1 MAPPPSTLSSSRST
15 PSLHSSPHRPALR
28 PGTLQRLLRP
38 PAPDPSSSD
47 DLAGVPTPRSRS
59 RSGPRATRDR
69 VLLQVTNITPAL
81 AGADPFSAGHHG
93 FFLRLS
99 DSSRS
104 CYVSLHA
111 DHDNLILANGLH
123 IGQVIEVDSL
133 TPSVPAP
140 VLRNF
145 RVLPGRYPCVQ
156 HQDSGGDDD
165 EVKVKEVV
173 PERPRRPSPTP
184 PLPERRARQG
194 GSPASIGH
202 RHKSKSVTNLSEAGS
217 SPASAARRRESLL
230 RSLDSPRGLRKISVP
245 SAGDGNSTDDDDT
258 SDVSS
263 SYSLL
268 STARRNW
275 DFNGS
280 IKDVSP
286 SKSGSKPTAHQNDV
300 ANDPL
305 ESVRRK
311 AEKAFKV
318 LSRRN
323 SHASSTTPR
332 DSSCAAAMT
341 RSASSSGIKWCDN
354 NVMWSSLSSSLV
366 QHGKEA
372 MKQSDMALQAVLDG
386 LLEATATEKLI
397 KCLSKYSELQY
408 ERTTTQRSSSTA
420 SSGSPKAAAKTAL
433 DRKQSAISWVRAAV
447 EADLSHFSS
456 HTRVA
461 ASESTKASVA
471 EPKPVSPLFCSKP
484 KCNCNSRPSKKNADG
499 STEASGLNAALELA
513 TAMRSDCNRWFLKY
527 IDKFLDDI
535 ESETGYATCDSQV
548 AGLLQQLKK
557 VDDWLNRVVRHERMF
572 SIDRGSKD
580 SVLSEEEESDACERV
595 RRKIYGAL
603 LRHVQ
608 YAAMALESIGSVT
621 DEEKEQASTAVLHGC
636 SSLED
641 FASWCCPMA
650 SSLVR
655 GADPLAANDGVL
667 PTDVLREILL
677 RVPAMA
683 LCRLRLV
690 CRSWRSL
697 TSDPRFATAHTARH
711 PLLVGLESGLDEI
724 HVIDLYSGSIVKRI
738 RDGNGSS
745 RSNG

>member
-1 MAPPPSTLSSSRST
+1 MAPPPPTLPSSRSI
-15 PSLHSSPHRPALR
+15 PSLPSSPHRPALR
-28 PGTLQRLLRP
+28 PGSLQRLLRP
-38 PAPDPSSSD
+38 DPSD
-47 DLAGVPTPRSRS
+47 DDDPAAPTPRSR
-59 RSGPRATRDR
+59 PRARDR

-81 AGADPFSAGHHG
+81 SGADPFSGHHG
-93 FFLRLS
+93 FYLRLS

-111 DHDNLILANGLH
+111 DHDDLILANGLH

-133 TPSVPAP
+133 MPSVPAP

-156 HQDSGGDDD
+156 QQGSGDD
-165 EVKVKEVV
+165 EVKEVV
-173 PERPRRPSPTP
+173 SERPRRPSPTP

-194 GSPASIGH
+194 GSPASISH
-202 RHKSKSVTNLSEAGS
+202 RHRSKSITNLSDTG
-217 SPASAARRRESLL
+217 SPASSAPRRKESVL
-230 RSLDSPRGLRKISVP
+230 RCLDSPRSLRKISVP
-245 SAGDGNSTDDDDT
+245 SVYGNSSDDDDT

-263 SYSLL
+263 SYSL

-275 DFNGS
+275 DFTGS
-280 IKDVSP
+280 SKDVRPVAPRRRSNSVSP
-286 SKSGSKPTAHQNDV
+286 GKSCTKPTAHQNDV

-323 SHASSTTPR
+323 SMTPR
-332 DSSCAAAMT
+332 DSSCAAAMPQ
-341 RSASSSGIKWCDN
+341 SASSSGIKWCEN

-366 QHGKEA
+366 RHGKEA
-372 MKQSDMALQAVLDG
+372 MKQRDVALQAVLNG

-408 ERTTTQRSSSTA
+408 DKDDDPKELIDRFLKFSQELDRAIFIAQSQARFTRAKACRCSTSSA
-420 SSGSPKAAAKTAL
+420 SPKAATKAAL
-433 DRKQSAISWVRAAV
+433 DRKQSAISWVRAAI
-447 EADLSHFSS
+447 EADLSPFSS
-456 HTRVA
+456 HTR
-461 ASESTKASVA
+461 ASFESSKPSVS

-484 KCNCNSRPSKKNADG
+484 KCNCNSRPSKKTADA
-499 STEASGLNAALELA
+499 STEGSNLNAALDLA

-535 ESETGYATCDSQV
+535 ESETPYTTCDSQV

-557 VDDWLNRVVRHERMF
+557 VDDWLNHVVWHGRMF
-572 SIDRGSKD
+572 PIDRGSKD

-608 YAAMALESIGSVT
+608 YAAMALEGISSVT
-621 DEEKEQASTAVLHGC
+621 DEDKEQ
-636 SSLED
+636 E
-641 FASWCCPMA
+641 
-650 SSLVR
+650 
-655 GADPLAANDGVL
+655 
-667 PTDVLREILL
+667 
-677 RVPAMA
+677 
-683 LCRLRLV
+683 
-690 CRSWRSL
+690 
-697 TSDPRFATAHTARH
+697 
-711 PLLVGLESGLDEI
+711 
-724 HVIDLYSGSIVKRI
+724 
-738 RDGNGSS
+738 
-745 RSNG
+745 

>member
-1 MAPPPSTLSSSRST
+1 MAPPPSTLLSSRST

-133 TPSVPAP
+133 TPSVTAP

-156 HQDSGGDDD
+156 HQDSAGDDD

-173 PERPRRPSPTP
+173 SERPRRPSPTP

-202 RHKSKSVTNLSEAGS
+202 RHKSKSVTNLAEAGS

-230 RSLDSPRGLRKISVP
+230 RSLDSPRSLRKINVP
-245 SAGDGNSTDDDDT
+245 SADGNSTDDDDT

-332 DSSCAAAMT
+332 DSSCGAAMT

-372 MKQSDMALQAVLDG
+372 MKQRDMALQAVLDG

-408 ERTTTQRSSSTA
+408 DKDDDPKELIDRFLKFSQELDRAIFIAQSQARFTQGKACRCSA
-420 SSGSPKAAAKTAL
+420 SSGSPKAAAKAAL

-461 ASESTKASVA
+461 ASECTKASVS

-499 STEASGLNAALELA
+499 STEASGLNAALDLA

-621 DEEKEQASTAVLHGC
+621 DEEKEQASTG
-636 SSLED
+636 D
-641 FASWCCPMA
+641 
-650 SSLVR
+650 
-655 GADPLAANDGVL
+655 
-667 PTDVLREILL
+667 
-677 RVPAMA
+677 
-683 LCRLRLV
+683 
-690 CRSWRSL
+690 
-697 TSDPRFATAHTARH
+697 
-711 PLLVGLESGLDEI
+711 
-724 HVIDLYSGSIVKRI
+724 
-738 RDGNGSS
+738 
-745 RSNG
+745 SN

>member
-1 MAPPPSTLSSSRST
+1 MAPPPTLSSSRST
-15 PSLHSSPHRPALR
+15 PSLPSSPHRPALR

-38 PAPDPSSSD
+38 PDPSD
-47 DLAGVPTPRSRS
+47 DDDSAGAVPTPRSR
-59 RSGPRATRDR
+59 PRARDR

-81 AGADPFSAGHHG
+81 SGADPFSGHHG
-93 FFLRLS
+93 FYLRLS

-111 DHDNLILANGLH
+111 DHDDLILANGLH

-133 TPSVPAP
+133 MPSVPAP

-156 HQDSGGDDD
+156 QQDSGD
-165 EVKVKEVV
+165 EEVKEVV
-173 PERPRRPSPTP
+173 SERPRRPSPTP

-194 GSPASIGH
+194 GSPASISH
-202 RHKSKSVTNLSEAGS
+202 RHRSKSITNLPESG
-217 SPASAARRRESLL
+217 SPASVARRRESLL
-230 RSLDSPRGLRKISVP
+230 RGLDSPRSLRKISVP
-245 SAGDGNSTDDDDT
+245 SIDGTSTDDDDT

-263 SYSLL
+263 SYSSL

-275 DFNGS
+275 DFTGS
-280 IKDVSP
+280 IKDVRPVAPRRRSNSVSP
-286 SKSGSKPTAHQNDV
+286 SKSSSKLTAHQNDV
-300 ANDPL
+300 ASDPL

-323 SHASSTTPR
+323 SHASSNTPR
-332 DSSCAAAMT
+332 DSSCGAAMLQG
-341 RSASSSGIKWCDN
+341 ASSSGIKWCEN
-354 NVMWSSLSSSLV
+354 NVLWSSLSSRLV

-372 MKQSDMALQAVLDG
+372 MKQRDMALQAVLDG

-397 KCLSKYSELQY
+397 KCLSKYSELQ
-408 ERTTTQRSSSTA
+408 SDKDDD
-420 SSGSPKAAAKTAL
+420 PKELIDRFLKFSQELDRAIFIAEAATKAAL
-433 DRKQSAISWVRAAV
+433 DRKQAAISWVRASI
-447 EADLSHFSS
+447 EADLSPFSS
-456 HTRVA
+456 HTRA
-461 ASESTKASVA
+461 ASESTKASVS

-499 STEASGLNAALELA
+499 STEGSNLNAALDLA

-535 ESETGYATCDSQV
+535 ESETAYTTCDSQV

-580 SVLSEEEESDACERV
+580 GVLSEEEESDACERV

-608 YAAMALESIGSVT
+608 YAAMALEGISSVT
-621 DEEKEQASTAVLHGC
+621 DEEKEQ
-636 SSLED
+636 
-641 FASWCCPMA
+641 
-650 SSLVR
+650 
-655 GADPLAANDGVL
+655 
-667 PTDVLREILL
+667 
-677 RVPAMA
+677 
-683 LCRLRLV
+683 
-690 CRSWRSL
+690 
-697 TSDPRFATAHTARH
+697 
-711 PLLVGLESGLDEI
+711 
-724 HVIDLYSGSIVKRI
+724 K
-738 RDGNGSS
+738 
-745 RSNG
+745 